1 MPNVSRTLDNLDSL
15 REGKKSFMSKN
26 LGQSSLGPRDDGILM
41 NCHSVDCQ
49 RKDKKKNIRQLL
61 PFGDQRILEALCD
74 TTNL

>member
-1 MPNVSRTLDNLDSL
+1 MPYVSRTLDNLDPL
-15 REGKKSFMSKN
+15 RGGRKSFLSKN
-26 LGQSSLGPRDDGILM
+26 LGQSSLGSRDDGILM

-61 PFGDQRILEALCD
+61 PFGDQRILEALFE